1 MNQLLHNEPRQDE
14 NSICATL
21 LAGAERE
28 LAALFSP
35 VAELFGPAVVRMWRF
50 RNLKGA
56 SRAGAK
62 GLHPAQAAPDR
73 AKFVPN
79 RGKYTAKWL
88 FLP

>member
-1 MNQLLHNEPRQDE
+1 MNQLLHNEPRQDQ
-14 NSICATL
+14 NSICAML

-35 VAELFGPAVVRMWRF
+35 VAELFGPAVVRMWTF

-62 GLHPAQAAPDR
+62 GEGLHPAEAAPDR
-73 AKFVPN
+73 AKFVPSSGEN
-79 RGKYTAKWL
+79 SAK
-88 FLP
+88 